1 MPPDRCGCYRFSVP
15 VAVECA
21 ELFPLPEEA
30 ERGEK
35 ARYKSGDVNYNTGHL
50 LYNIGHLLYNIGHM
64 FYNIGHMFYKTAHPR
79 YKSSDMCYKI
89 GDMFYKS
96 VDMPRIPLIIAP
108 VCNDNRSPCEITP
121 NRREAHREPRRS
133 SQSQG
138 RHQGFALVEQAIPK
152 AAGVLAACPAGLSRA
167 CRVYF
172 KRTETPR
179 NAFRFLGVKLPYPH
193 HRTPH
198 SARLP
203 PQRGYIRL
211 RFFKVKLFKFN
222 NEMLSCPFCS
232 QLHKMHRLH
241 KVHRLQGSS
250 KMRRPFLAAHRKTAQ
265 NERE

>member
-1 MPPDRCGCYRFSVP
+1 MGGVGRNRFGNFARGVGGDMPPDRCGCYRFSVP
-15 VAVECA
+15 VAAECA

-30 ERGEK
+30 GAWEK
-35 ARYKSGDVNYNTGHL
+35 VRYKSGDVNYNTGHL
-50 LYNIGHLLYNIGHM
+50 L
-64 FYNIGHMFYKTAHPR
+64 YNIGHMFYKTAHPR

-108 VCNDNRSPCEITP
+108 YATITAP
-121 NRREAHREPRRS
+121 RVKLHPIEEKLTESRTEAHRG
-133 SQSQG
+133 QD
-138 RHQGFALVEQAIPK
+138 RHQGSDLVEQAIPK
-152 AAGVLAACPAGLSRA
+152 AACVVAACPAGLLRA

-203 PQRGYIRL
+203 P
-211 RFFKVKLFKFN
+211 
-222 NEMLSCPFCS
+222 
-232 QLHKMHRLH
+232 
-241 KVHRLQGSS
+241 
-250 KMRRPFLAAHRKTAQ
+250 
-265 NERE
+265 